1 MACPRT
7 VDNSCHDEL
16 DHAGRVCAA
25 RQVSVVY
32 IYTKLHF
39 SKGIFPRSDCVTRGR
54 EPCRTRGNLT
64 TDLKKV
70 AVLEK
75 TSSSRNGSSAAAVV
89 FSLSSDS
96 LGAESRSR

>member
-1 MACPRT
+1 M
-7 VDNSCHDEL
+7 
-16 DHAGRVCAA
+16 
-25 RQVSVVY
+25 
-32 IYTKLHF
+32 
-39 SKGIFPRSDCVTRGR
+39 TRGR
-54 EPCRTRGNLT
+54 VPCRTRGDMT
-64 TDLKKV
+64 TGLKKV